1 MWLPLS
7 FQRPRGRVETASL
20 PAPRETGFAHR
31 ATLASVLVTPR
42 SEGPGLSALTA
53 PNGQCR
59 FLSCSE
65 GPAPADRCPWVPKP
79 LGISN
84 CPLFAGKTLK
94 LGKTEPRAAEAADAK
109 GPAAQVCRA
118 TWCWARG
125 GAAGPRLPGRAGGGG
140 GSARRSAPL
149 RPPQRR
155 DEGQRRN
162 WGPRGRP
169 NVRTAGDPDLGRQR
183 PACPGERRGR
193 LAACQ
198 RYFEFP
204 GPRAPPPIPHQ

>member
-1 MWLPLS
+1 MSRPARHRNCAGWEPLHSGTQSLPPPRRQIRRTQLSGSPPESSLRRLRSQGFPVWLPLS

-20 PAPRETGFAHR
+20 PAPRETSFAHR

-42 SEGPGLSALTA
+42 SEGPGLSAPTA
-53 PNGQCR
+53 PNGQRR

-109 GPAAQVCRA
+109 GPAARVCRA

-125 GAAGPRLPGRAGGGG
+125 GAAGPRLPGRAGGGD
-140 GSARRSAPL
+140 GSARRSASL
-149 RPPQRR
+149 RPS
-155 DEGQRRN
+155 
-162 WGPRGRP
+162 
-169 NVRTAGDPDLGRQR
+169 T
-183 PACPGERRGR
+183 
-193 LAACQ
+193 
-198 RYFEFP
+198 
-204 GPRAPPPIPHQ
+204 